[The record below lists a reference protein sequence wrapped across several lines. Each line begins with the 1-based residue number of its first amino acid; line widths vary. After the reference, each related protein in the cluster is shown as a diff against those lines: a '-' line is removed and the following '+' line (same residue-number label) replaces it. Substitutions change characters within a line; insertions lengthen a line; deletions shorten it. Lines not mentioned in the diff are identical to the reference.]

1 MRMFR
6 EMEEAGIQADV
17 QAYNSVISSCARGG
31 RWEHAWEV
39 CSSMRRIGCQPNT
52 RTYNALISACERAR
66 EPQRALEAYRKMQR
80 EAGTPLPRLSLCNAS
95 AVQPLMCMCL
105 EASHLIANVSSC
117 WKDKFFQLL

>member
-1 MRMFR
+1 MFR

-17 QAYNSVISSCARGG
+17 QAYNSVISSCARGA

-39 CSSMRRIGCQPNT
+39 CSSMRRVGCQPNI

-80 EAGTPLPRLSLCNAS
+80 DAGKWLSNGMMWLAQRHALPDEQEILS
-95 AVQPLMCMCL
+95 
-105 EASHLIANVSSC
+105 
-117 WKDKFFQLL
+117 